1 MDPEQ
6 AERRDE
12 ELIDDAYKYI
22 SDKVYPEGCSESR
35 RRVIRKKAA
44 RFEVK
49 VAMYDVHTSTYAH
62 PKFGTILLK
71 QFLKN

>member
-44 RFEVK
+44 RFAVK
-49 VAMYDVHTSTYAH
+49 DDGELHYKH
-62 PKFGTILLK
+62 K
-71 QFLKN
+71 QKGKV